1 LARDQAGRSFLE
13 DARLSAATVHAAINA
28 GKLRSVLFG
37 SVRRVRPEDLEAYT
51 QSLISS
57 RPPTDEDW
65 CTVADL
71 IRAVGCSRA
80 HAYRLIERRA
90 VPFAVF
96 GGTRYI
102 RKKTDLDDV
111 LREIAERHA
120 NGGSFTRAGSV
131 SPASAQLAALLRSR
145 RSAPRR

>member
-1 LARDQAGRSFLE
+1 
-13 DARLSAATVHAAINA
+13 
-28 GKLRSVLFG
+28 
-37 SVRRVRPEDLEAYT
+37 VRRVRPEDLEAYT

-102 RKKTDLDDV
+102 RKTDLGDV

-120 NGGSFTRAGSV
+120 NGVSTRAGSA